1 MPFTS
6 ASSASF
12 TPNLH
17 HRHTNRWSRTIL
29 KKKEFSLCPLLPPLA
44 LFRPLLAQ
52 TSTTPHTKAHHHRG
66 HRSCAWSLETYQSHH
81 ESRSKGFFFHDFPF
95 SPIWI
100 SNWVFGFFV
109 CFIRKFQILSI
120 SFLMRTEGECM
131 FISCIV
137 LMKDAVLSFDMIW
150 ALFGFWI
157 RDVWLIWLS

>member
-17 HRHTNRWSRTIL
+17 HRHTNRRSRTIL

-66 HRSCAWSLETYQSHH
+66 HWSCAWSLETYQSHR
-81 ESRSKGFFFHDFPF
+81 ESRSKGFFFSWFSLFPNLDFELGVRIF
-95 SPIWI
+95 CLLHQKV
-100 SNWVFGFFV
+100 SNFEHFLFDEDGGWVYVHILYCSNERCCVEFWYDMGFV
-109 CFIRKFQILSI
+109 W
-120 SFLMRTEGECM
+120 FLN
-131 FISCIV
+131 
-137 LMKDAVLSFDMIW
+137 
-150 ALFGFWI
+150 
-157 RDVWLIWLS
+157 